1 MLAPAMARATDR
13 TTESILKKL
22 GNIEG
27 FLWLSASYGKLQ
39 RVHGS
44 RYKHFVVKVFVLNNF
59 CRQRP
64 LTIYTII
71 MNTSAFNLAWP
82 KYIIAGLHLGRGVRR
97 GAKVW
102 VKILWG
108 GGGGGGCSKV
118 CKRRMTCPPTWRL
131 RQSYINIIFCSASC
145 LLYTPESN
153 CLHLT
158 SLHKHTSSFWKS
170 FVLHT
175 QQWSIVP
182 YHQLQRGKA
191 LLGGGGGGTPPPP
204 IKPFIGRI
212 T

>member
-1 MLAPAMARATDR
+1 MGASHGMGHRQEHQP
-13 TTESILKKL
+13 TESILKKL
-22 GNIEG
+22 GIIEG

-64 LTIYTII
+64 LTIYIII

-108 GGGGGGCSKV
+108 GGG
-118 CKRRMTCPPTWRL
+118 RRM
-131 RQSYINIIFCSASC
+131 
-145 LLYTPESN
+145 
-153 CLHLT
+153 
-158 SLHKHTSSFWKS
+158 
-170 FVLHT
+170 
-175 QQWSIVP
+175 
-182 YHQLQRGKA
+182 
-191 LLGGGGGGTPPPP
+191 
-204 IKPFIGRI
+204 
-212 T
+212 